1 MYSII
6 FLLII
11 IFFLLLLLFKLFNK
25 NHNYFMCILITM
37 FIFIFVYNL
46 ESCINASLVGVS
58 LVVKTIIPTIFPFS
72 VICNLLISY
81 DGVGLYS
88 KILGPILCKPLKLS
102 KSSSFPIVAS
112 FLSGYPLGCKY
123 CCELYS
129 LGYIDRNEFERLLN
143 IASNASPMFIV
154 GSIGATMLG
163 DIKLGFILLIANYLS
178 PIIVGIL
185 TINKRKKRSSMKD
198 VSKNNIKNELSESN
212 SGFGSALKNALDN
225 GINTTLQVGAF
236 VILFSIIISI
246 IKNNAYISIVFN
258 NIENFFNLP
267 KYSIYGLFL
276 GSVEFTNGCKL
287 ITTLPLTLPFK
298 LAIISFICSFS
309 GLSVIAQISS
319 FVYKYNVSIAKYS
332 FIKFIQGIISFAITF
347 IISSIFSI
355 QYTAYTSTAYINNYS
370 VSIIVSLILLFLL
383 ILTLIVSFIKKLHHS

>member
-11 IFFLLLLLFKLFNK
+11 IFFLMLLLFKLFNK
-25 NHNYFMCILITM
+25 NQNYFMCILITL
-37 FIFIFVYNL
+37 FIFLFVYNL
-46 ESCINASLVGVS
+46 EGCINAALIGVS
-58 LVVKTIIPTIFPFS
+58 LVVKTVIPTIFPFS
-72 VICNLLISY
+72 VICNLLILY

-123 CCELYS
+123 CCDLYS
-129 LGYIDRNEFERLLN
+129 LGYIDRNEFKRLLN
-143 IASNASPMFIV
+143 IASNASPMFII

-163 DIKLGFILLIANYLS
+163 DIKLGFILLISNYLS

-185 TINKRKKRSSMKD
+185 TMNNSKTSSSTKELPKNTTNIN
-198 VSKNNIKNELSESN
+198 
-212 SGFGSALKNALDN
+212 FGSALKSSLDN
-225 GINTTLQVGAF
+225 GINTTLQVSAF

-246 IKNNAYISIVFN
+246 IKNNTYISIVFYY
-258 NIENFFNLP
+258 IEDFLNLP
-267 KYSIYGLFL
+267 RYSIYGLFL

-319 FVYKYNVSIAKYS
+319 FVYKYDISMAKYS
-332 FIKFIQGIISFAITF
+332 FMKFIQGIISFSITF
-347 IISSIFSI
+347 IISNIFSL
-355 QYTAYTSTAYINNYS
+355 QYTAYTSSATIDNYNI
-370 VSIIVSLILLFLL
+370 SIIISLFLSLLL
-383 ILTLIVSFIKKLHHS
+383 IETLIISLIKKLHRS

>member
-11 IFFLLLLLFKLFNK
+11 IFFLLLLLFKLLSK
-25 NHNYFMCILITM
+25 NQNYFMCVLITG
-37 FIFIFVYNL
+37 FIFAFVYNL
-46 ESCINASLVGVS
+46 ESCIDSALIGVN

-81 DGVGLYS
+81 DGVSLYS
-88 KILGPILCKPLKLS
+88 KILGPIICRPLKLS

-129 LGYIDRNEFERLLN
+129 LGYIDKSEFERLLN
-143 IASNASPMFIV
+143 IASNASPMFII
-154 GSIGATMLG
+154 GSIGAAML
-163 DIKLGFILLIANYLS
+163 DDVKLGFILLIGNYLS
-178 PIIVGIL
+178 SIIVGIL
-185 TINKRKKRSSMKD
+185 TINHTKTSSSFKELP
-198 VSKNNIKNELSESN
+198 KNNTNTN
-212 SGFGSALKNALDN
+212 FGSALKSALDN

-236 VILFSIIISI
+236 VVLFSIIISI
-246 IKNNAYISIVFN
+246 IKNNTFISIVFYN
-258 NIENFFNLP
+258 VEEFLNLP
-267 KYSIYGLFL
+267 KYSIYGFFL
-276 GSVEFTNGCKL
+276 GSIEFTNGCKL

-319 FVYKYNVSIAKYS
+319 FVYKYNISLAKYS
-332 FIKFIQGIISFAITF
+332 FIKFIQGIISFGITF
-347 IISSIFSI
+347 IISSIFSL
-355 QYTAYTSTAYINNYS
+355 QYTAYTSTTNIDNLNI
-370 VSIIVSLILLFLL
+370 SIIISLSISLLL
-383 ILTLIVSFIKKLHHS
+383 IGTLIISLLKKLHRS

>member
-25 NHNYFMCILITM
+25 NQNYFMCILITG

-46 ESCINASLVGVS
+46 ENCIDAALIGVN

-88 KILGPILCKPLKLS
+88 KILGPIICKPLKLS

-123 CCELYS
+123 CCDLYS
-129 LGYIDRNEFERLLN
+129 LGYINRSEFERLLN
-143 IASNASPMFIV
+143 IASNASPMFII

-163 DIKLGFILLIANYLS
+163 DIRLGFILLIGNYLS
-178 PIIVGIL
+178 SIIVGIL
-185 TINKRKKRSSMKD
+185 TINNSKTSSTWKKLPE
-198 VSKNNIKNELSESN
+198 NNINVN
-212 SGFGSALKNALDN
+212 FGSALKSALDN

-236 VILFSIIISI
+236 VVLFSIIISI
-246 IKNNAYISIVFN
+246 IKNNTYISIVFY
-258 NIENFFNLP
+258 NIEEFLNLP

-319 FVYKYNVSIAKYS
+319 FVYKYDISIAKYS
-332 FIKFIQGIISFAITF
+332 FIKFIQGVISFSITF
-347 IISSIFSI
+347 IISSVFSLK
-355 QYTAYTSTAYINNYS
+355 YTAYTSTTTIDNYN
-370 VSIIVSLILLFLL
+370 ISLIISFSLSFLL
-383 ILTLIVSFIKKLHHS
+383 IGTLIISLLKKLHRS

>member
-25 NHNYFMCILITM
+25 NRNYFMCLLITG
-37 FIFIFVYNL
+37 FIFLFVYNL
-46 ESCINASLVGVS
+46 QSCIDAALVGVN

-102 KSSSFPIVAS
+102 KSSSFPIAAS

-123 CCELYS
+123 CCDLYS
-129 LGYIDRNEFERLLN
+129 LGYIDKKEFERLLN
-143 IASNASPMFIV
+143 IASNASPMFII

-163 DIKLGFILLIANYLS
+163 DIKLGFILLISNYLS

-185 TINKRKKRSSMKD
+185 TINRSKIS
-198 VSKNNIKNELSESN
+198 SN
-212 SGFGSALKNALDN
+212 SKELPKNDTNTNFGSALKSALDN

-236 VILFSIIISI
+236 VVLFSIIVSI
-246 IKNNAYISIVFN
+246 IKNNAYISIAFN
-258 NIENFFNLP
+258 NIEAFLNLP

-319 FVYKYNVSIAKYS
+319 FIYKYDISIAKYS
-332 FIKFIQGIISFAITF
+332 FMKFIQGIISFGITF
-347 IISSIFSI
+347 IISSVFSL
-355 QYTAYTSTAYINNYS
+355 QYTAYTSSATVDNYNI
-370 VSIIVSLILLFLL
+370 SILITLFIAFLL
-383 ILTLIVSFIKKLHHS
+383 IIEFFMTYNSFK

>member
-25 NHNYFMCILITM
+25 NRNYFMCLLITG
-37 FIFIFVYNL
+37 FIFLFVYNL
-46 ESCINASLVGVS
+46 QSCIDAALVGVN

-102 KSSSFPIVAS
+102 KSSSFPIAAS

-123 CCELYS
+123 CCDLYS
-129 LGYIDRNEFERLLN
+129 LGYIDKKEFERLLN
-143 IASNASPMFIV
+143 IASNASPMFII

-163 DIKLGFILLIANYLS
+163 DIKLGFILLISNYLS

-185 TINKRKKRSSMKD
+185 TINRSKIS
-198 VSKNNIKNELSESN
+198 SN
-212 SGFGSALKNALDN
+212 SKELPKNDTNTNFGSALKSALDN

-236 VILFSIIISI
+236 VVLFSIIVSI
-246 IKNNAYISIVFN
+246 IKNNAYISIAFN
-258 NIENFFNLP
+258 NIEAFLNLP

-319 FVYKYNVSIAKYS
+319 FIYKYDISIAKYS
-332 FIKFIQGIISFAITF
+332 FMKFIQGIISFGITF
-347 IISSIFSI
+347 IISSVFSL
-355 QYTAYTSTAYINNYS
+355 QYTAYTSSATVDNYNI
-370 VSIIVSLILLFLL
+370 SILITLFIAFLL
-383 ILTLIVSFIKKLHHS
+383 IGTLITAFFRKLHRS

>member
-25 NHNYFMCILITM
+25 NQNYFMCILITG

-46 ESCINASLVGVS
+46 ENCIDAALIGVN

-123 CCELYS
+123 CCDLYS
-129 LGYIDRNEFERLLN
+129 LGYINISEFERLLN
-143 IASNASPMFIV
+143 IASNASPMFII

-163 DIKLGFILLIANYLS
+163 DIRLGFILLIGNYLS
-178 PIIVGIL
+178 SIIVGIL
-185 TINKRKKRSSMKD
+185 TINNSKTSLALKELP
-198 VSKNNIKNELSESN
+198 KNNINVN
-212 SGFGSALKNALDN
+212 FGSALKSALDN

-236 VILFSIIISI
+236 VVLFSIIISI
-246 IKNNAYISIVFN
+246 IKNNTYISIVFY
-258 NIENFFNLP
+258 NIEEFLNLP

-319 FVYKYNVSIAKYS
+319 FVYKYDISIAKYS
-332 FIKFIQGIISFAITF
+332 FIKFIQGVISFSITF
-347 IISSIFSI
+347 IISSVFSLK
-355 QYTAYTSTAYINNYS
+355 YTAYTSTTTIDNYN
-370 VSIIVSLILLFLL
+370 ISLIISLSLSFLL
-383 ILTLIVSFIKKLHHS
+383 IGTLIILLLKKLHRS

>member
-11 IFFLLLLLFKLFNK
+11 IFFLLILLFKLLSKNK
-25 NHNYFMCILITM
+25 NYFMCVLITG
-37 FIFIFVYNL
+37 FIFTFVYNL
-46 ESCINASLVGVS
+46 ESCIDSALIGVN

-81 DGVGLYS
+81 DGVSLYS
-88 KILGPILCKPLKLS
+88 KVLGPILCRPLKLS
-102 KSSSFPIVAS
+102 KASSFPIAAS

-123 CCELYS
+123 CCDLYS
-129 LGYIDRNEFERLLN
+129 LGYIDRSEFERLLN
-143 IASNASPMFIV
+143 IASNASPMFII

-163 DIKLGFILLIANYLS
+163 DIKLGFILLIGNYLS
-178 PIIVGIL
+178 SIIVGIL
-185 TINKRKKRSSMKD
+185 TINHTKTSSSFKEFP
-198 VSKNNIKNELSESN
+198 KNNTNMN
-212 SGFGSALKNALDN
+212 FGSALKSALDN

-236 VILFSIIISI
+236 VVLFSIIISI
-246 IKNNAYISIVFN
+246 IKNNTYISIVFY
-258 NIENFFNLP
+258 NIEEFLNLP

-319 FVYKYNVSIAKYS
+319 FVYKYNISLAKYS
-332 FIKFIQGIISFAITF
+332 FIKFIQGVISFGITF
-347 IISSIFSI
+347 IISSIFSL
-355 QYTAYTSTAYINNYS
+355 QYTAYTSTTYIDSLNI
-370 VSIIVSLILLFLL
+370 SIIISLSISFLL
-383 ILTLIVSFIKKLHHS
+383 IITLLISLSKKLHRS

>member
-25 NHNYFMCILITM
+25 NRNYFMCLLITG
-37 FIFIFVYNL
+37 FIFLFVYNL
-46 ESCINASLVGVS
+46 QSCIDASLVGVN

-102 KSSSFPIVAS
+102 KSSSFPIAAS

-123 CCELYS
+123 CCDLYS
-129 LGYIDRNEFERLLN
+129 LGYIDKKEFERLLN
-143 IASNASPMFIV
+143 IASNASPMFII

-163 DIKLGFILLIANYLS
+163 DVKLGFILLISNYLS

-185 TINKRKKRSSMKD
+185 TINRSKIS
-198 VSKNNIKNELSESN
+198 SN
-212 SGFGSALKNALDN
+212 SKELPKNDTNTNFGSALKSALDN

-236 VILFSIIISI
+236 VVLFSIIVSI
-246 IKNNAYISIVFN
+246 IKNNAYISIAFN
-258 NIENFFNLP
+258 NIEAFLNLP

-319 FVYKYNVSIAKYS
+319 FIYKYDISIAKYS
-332 FIKFIQGIISFAITF
+332 FMKFIQGIISFGITF
-347 IISSIFSI
+347 IISSVFSL
-355 QYTAYTSTAYINNYS
+355 QYTAYTSSATVDNYNI
-370 VSIIVSLILLFLL
+370 SILITLFIAFLL
-383 ILTLIVSFIKKLHHS
+383 IGTLIIAFFRKLHRS

>member
-6 FLLII
+6 FLLVI

-25 NHNYFMCILITM
+25 NHNYFICILITM
-37 FIFIFVYNL
+37 FIFVFVYNL
-46 ESCINASLVGVS
+46 ENCIDAALIGVS
-58 LVVKTIIPTIFPFS
+58 LVVKTIVPTIFPFS

-88 KILGPILCKPLKLS
+88 KILGPVLCKPLKLS

-123 CCELYS
+123 CCDLYS

-143 IASNASPMFIV
+143 IASNASPMFII

-163 DIKLGFILLIANYLS
+163 DVKLGFILLIANYLS

-185 TINKRKKRSSMKD
+185 TMNRSKTTFSMKELP
-198 VSKNNIKNELSESN
+198 KNNTNMN
-212 SGFGSALKNALDN
+212 FGSALKSALDN

-236 VILFSIIISI
+236 VVLFSIIISI

-258 NIENFFNLP
+258 NIEDFLNLP

-319 FVYKYNVSIAKYS
+319 FVSKYNVSLAKYS
-332 FIKFIQGIISFAITF
+332 FYKLIQGIISFFITF
-347 IISSIFSI
+347 VISSVFTLK
-355 QYTAYTSTAYINNYS
+355 YTAYTSTFIPDNYNIT
-370 VSIIVSLILLFLL
+370 IIIYLFILLSLIC
-383 ILTLIVSFIKKLHHS
+383 TLIIAISKKLHRS

>member
-11 IFFLLLLLFKLFNK
+11 IFFLLLILFKLFNK
-25 NHNYFMCILITM
+25 NQNYFICILITG

-46 ESCINASLVGVS
+46 ENCIDAALIGVN

-123 CCELYS
+123 CCDLYS
-129 LGYIDRNEFERLLN
+129 LGYINRREFERLLN
-143 IASNASPMFIV
+143 IASNASPMFII

-163 DIKLGFILLIANYLS
+163 DIRLGFILLIGNYLS
-178 PIIVGIL
+178 SIIVGIL
-185 TINKRKKRSSMKD
+185 TMNNSKTSSTLKELP
-198 VSKNNIKNELSESN
+198 KNNINTN
-212 SGFGSALKNALDN
+212 FGSALKSALDN

-236 VILFSIIISI
+236 VVLFSIIISI
-246 IKNNAYISIVFN
+246 IKNNTYISIVFY
-258 NIENFFNLP
+258 NIEEFLNLP

-319 FVYKYNVSIAKYS
+319 FVYKYDISIAKYS
-332 FIKFIQGIISFAITF
+332 FIKFIQGVISFIITF
-347 IISSIFSI
+347 ILSSVFSL
-355 QYTAYTSTAYINNYS
+355 QYTAYTSTTTIDNYNI
-370 VSIIVSLILLFLL
+370 SIIISLSLSLLLIGTLIILLL
-383 ILTLIVSFIKKLHHS
+383 KKLHRS

>member
-11 IFFLLLLLFKLFNK
+11 IFFLLLLLFKLLSK
-25 NHNYFMCILITM
+25 NQNYFMCVLITG
-37 FIFIFVYNL
+37 FIFAFVYNL
-46 ESCINASLVGVS
+46 ESCIDSALIGVN

-81 DGVGLYS
+81 DGVSLYS
-88 KILGPILCKPLKLS
+88 KILGPIICRPLKLS

-129 LGYIDRNEFERLLN
+129 LGYIDKSEFERLLN
-143 IASNASPMFIV
+143 IASNASPMFII

-163 DIKLGFILLIANYLS
+163 DIKLGFILLIGNYLS
-178 PIIVGIL
+178 SIIVGIL
-185 TINKRKKRSSMKD
+185 TMNHTKTSSSFKELP
-198 VSKNNIKNELSESN
+198 KNNTNTN
-212 SGFGSALKNALDN
+212 FGSALKSALDN

-236 VILFSIIISI
+236 VVLFSIIISI
-246 IKNNAYISIVFN
+246 IKNNTFISIVFY
-258 NIENFFNLP
+258 NIEEFLNLP
-267 KYSIYGLFL
+267 KYSIYGFFL
-276 GSVEFTNGCKL
+276 GSIEFTNGCKL

-319 FVYKYNVSIAKYS
+319 FVYKYNISLAKYS
-332 FIKFIQGIISFAITF
+332 FIKFIQGVISFGITF
-347 IISSIFSI
+347 IISSIFSL
-355 QYTAYTSTAYINNYS
+355 QYTAYTSTTNIDNLNI
-370 VSIIVSLILLFLL
+370 SIIISLSISILL
-383 ILTLIVSFIKKLHHS
+383 IGTLIISLLKNLHRS

>member
-25 NHNYFMCILITM
+25 NRNYFMCLLITG
-37 FIFIFVYNL
+37 FIFLFVYNL
-46 ESCINASLVGVS
+46 QSCIDAALVGVN

-102 KSSSFPIVAS
+102 KSSSFPIAAS

-123 CCELYS
+123 CCDLYS
-129 LGYIDRNEFERLLN
+129 LGYIDKKEFERLLN
-143 IASNASPMFIV
+143 IASNASPMFII

-163 DIKLGFILLIANYLS
+163 DIKLGFILLISNYLS

-185 TINKRKKRSSMKD
+185 TINRSKIS
-198 VSKNNIKNELSESN
+198 SN
-212 SGFGSALKNALDN
+212 SKELPKNDTNTNFGSALKSALDN

-236 VILFSIIISI
+236 VVLFSIIVSI
-246 IKNNAYISIVFN
+246 IKNNAYISIAFN
-258 NIENFFNLP
+258 NIEAFLNLP

-319 FVYKYNVSIAKYS
+319 FIYKYDKSISKYS
-332 FIKFIQGIISFAITF
+332 FMKFIQGIISFGITF
-347 IISSIFSI
+347 IISSVFSL
-355 QYTAYTSTAYINNYS
+355 QYTAYTSSATVDNYNI
-370 VSIIVSLILLFLL
+370 SILITLFIAFLL
-383 ILTLIVSFIKKLHHS
+383 IGTLIIAFFRKLHRS

>member
-25 NHNYFMCILITM
+25 NQNYFMCILITV
-37 FIFIFVYNL
+37 FIFVFVYNL
-46 ESCINASLVGVS
+46 ESCIDAALIGVN

-123 CCELYS
+123 CCDLYS
-129 LGYIDRNEFERLLN
+129 LGYIDRKEFERLLN
-143 IASNASPMFIV
+143 IASNASPMFII

-163 DIKLGFILLIANYLS
+163 DIKLGFILLIGNYLS
-178 PIIVGIL
+178 SIIVGIL
-185 TINKRKKRSSMKD
+185 TMNHTKTSSVMKELP
-198 VSKNNIKNELSESN
+198 KNSSN
-212 SGFGSALKNALDN
+212 TNFGSALKSALDN

-236 VILFSIIISI
+236 VVLFSIIISI
-246 IKNNAYISIVFN
+246 IKNNTYISIAFY
-258 NIENFFNLP
+258 NIEEFLNLP

-319 FVYKYNVSIAKYS
+319 FVYKYDISISKYS
-332 FIKFIQGIISFAITF
+332 FIKFIQGVISFSITF
-347 IISSIFSI
+347 IISSIFSL
-355 QYTAYTSTAYINNYS
+355 QYTAYTSTTTIDNYNI
-370 VSIIVSLILLFLL
+370 SIIISLSLSLLLL
-383 ILTLIVSFIKKLHHS
+383 GTLIISLFKKLHRS

>member
-1 MYSII
+1 
-6 FLLII
+6 
-11 IFFLLLLLFKLFNK
+11 
-25 NHNYFMCILITM
+25 MCILITG

-46 ESCINASLVGVS
+46 ESCIDAALIGVN

-123 CCELYS
+123 CCDLYS
-129 LGYIDRNEFERLLN
+129 LGYIDRSEFKRLLN
-143 IASNASPMFIV
+143 IASNASPMFII

-163 DIKLGFILLIANYLS
+163 DIRLGFILLIGNYLS
-178 PIIVGIL
+178 SIIVGIL
-185 TINKRKKRSSMKD
+185 TMNHTKTSLDMKELP
-198 VSKNNIKNELSESN
+198 KNNTNMN
-212 SGFGSALKNALDN
+212 FGSALKSALDN

-236 VILFSIIISI
+236 VVLFSIIISI
-246 IKNNAYISIVFN
+246 IKNNAYINIVFY
-258 NIENFFNLP
+258 NIEEFLNLP

-298 LAIISFICSFS
+298 LSIISFICSFS

-319 FVYKYNVSIAKYS
+319 FVYKYNISIAKYS
-332 FIKFIQGIISFAITF
+332 FMKFIQGVISFSITF
-347 IISSIFSI
+347 IISSVFSL
-355 QYTAYTSTAYINNYS
+355 QYTAYTSTTTIDNYNI
-370 VSIIVSLILLFLL
+370 SIIISLSLLLLL
-383 ILTLIVSFIKKLHHS
+383 IGTLIISLLKKLHRS

>member
-25 NHNYFMCILITM
+25 NQNYFMCILITG
-37 FIFIFVYNL
+37 FIFVFVYNL
-46 ESCINASLVGVS
+46 ESCIDAALIGVN

-123 CCELYS
+123 CCDLYS
-129 LGYIDRNEFERLLN
+129 LGYIDRKEFERLLN
-143 IASNASPMFIV
+143 IASNASPMFII

-163 DIKLGFILLIANYLS
+163 DIKLGFILLIGNYLS
-178 PIIVGIL
+178 SIIVGIL
-185 TINKRKKRSSMKD
+185 TMNHTKTSSVMKELP
-198 VSKNNIKNELSESN
+198 KNNSHMN
-212 SGFGSALKNALDN
+212 FGSALKSALDN

-236 VILFSIIISI
+236 VVLFSIIISI
-246 IKNNAYISIVFN
+246 IKNNTYISIVFY
-258 NIENFFNLP
+258 NIEEFLNLP

-319 FVYKYNVSIAKYS
+319 FVYKYDISIAKYS
-332 FIKFIQGIISFAITF
+332 FIKFIQGVISFSITF
-347 IISSIFSI
+347 IISSIFSL
-355 QYTAYTSTAYINNYS
+355 QYTAYTSTTTIDNYNI
-370 VSIIVSLILLFLL
+370 SIIISLSLSLLL
-383 ILTLIVSFIKKLHHS
+383 IGTLIISLFKKLHRS

>member
-25 NHNYFMCILITM
+25 NQNYFMCILITG

-46 ESCINASLVGVS
+46 ENCIDAALIGVN

-123 CCELYS
+123 CCDLYS
-129 LGYIDRNEFERLLN
+129 LGYINRSEFERLLN
-143 IASNASPMFIV
+143 IASNASPMFII

-163 DIKLGFILLIANYLS
+163 DIRLGFILLIGNYLS
-178 PIIVGIL
+178 SIIVGIL
-185 TINKRKKRSSMKD
+185 TINNSKTSLALKELP
-198 VSKNNIKNELSESN
+198 KNNINVN
-212 SGFGSALKNALDN
+212 FGSALKSALDN

-236 VILFSIIISI
+236 VVLFSIIISI
-246 IKNNAYISIVFN
+246 IKNNTYISIVFY
-258 NIENFFNLP
+258 NIEEFLNLP

-319 FVYKYNVSIAKYS
+319 FVYKYDISIAKYS
-332 FIKFIQGIISFAITF
+332 FIKFIQGVISFSITF
-347 IISSIFSI
+347 IISSVFSLK
-355 QYTAYTSTAYINNYS
+355 YTAYTSTTTIDNYN
-370 VSIIVSLILLFLL
+370 ISLIISLSLSFLL
-383 ILTLIVSFIKKLHHS
+383 IGTLIILLLKKLHRS

>member
-25 NHNYFMCILITM
+25 NQNYFMCILITG
-37 FIFIFVYNL
+37 FIFVFVYNL
-46 ESCINASLVGVS
+46 ESCIDAALIGVN

-123 CCELYS
+123 CCDLYS
-129 LGYIDRNEFERLLN
+129 LGYIDRKEFERLLN
-143 IASNASPMFIV
+143 IASNASPMFII

-163 DIKLGFILLIANYLS
+163 DIKLGFILLIGNYLS
-178 PIIVGIL
+178 SIIVGIL
-185 TINKRKKRSSMKD
+185 TINNSKTSLALKELP
-198 VSKNNIKNELSESN
+198 KNNINVN
-212 SGFGSALKNALDN
+212 FGSALKSALDN

-236 VILFSIIISI
+236 VVLFSIIISI
-246 IKNNAYISIVFN
+246 IKNNTYISIVFY
-258 NIENFFNLP
+258 NIEEFLNLP

-319 FVYKYNVSIAKYS
+319 FVYKYDISIAKYS
-332 FIKFIQGIISFAITF
+332 FIKFIQGIISFSITF
-347 IISSIFSI
+347 IISSVFSLK
-355 QYTAYTSTAYINNYS
+355 YTAYTSTTTIDNYN
-370 VSIIVSLILLFLL
+370 ISLIISLSLSFLL
-383 ILTLIVSFIKKLHHS
+383 IGTLIILLLKKLHRS

>member
-25 NHNYFMCILITM
+25 NQNYFMCILITG
-37 FIFIFVYNL
+37 FIFVFVYNL
-46 ESCINASLVGVS
+46 ESCIDAALIGVN
-58 LVVKTIIPTIFPFS
+58 LVVKTIIPTIFPFA

-81 DGVGLYS
+81 DGVSLYS

-123 CCELYS
+123 CCDLYS
-129 LGYIDRNEFERLLN
+129 LGYIDKREFERLLN
-143 IASNASPMFIV
+143 IASNASPMFII

-163 DIKLGFILLIANYLS
+163 DIKLGFILLIGNYLS
-178 PIIVGIL
+178 SIIVGIL
-185 TINKRKKRSSMKD
+185 TINHTKTSSSMKELP
-198 VSKNNIKNELSESN
+198 KNNANIN
-212 SGFGSALKNALDN
+212 FGSALKSALDN

-246 IKNNAYISIVFN
+246 IKNNTFISIVFY
-258 NIENFFNLP
+258 NIEEFLNLP

-287 ITTLPLTLPFK
+287 ITTLPLTLPIK

-319 FVYKYNVSIAKYS
+319 FVYKYNISIAKYS
-332 FIKFIQGIISFAITF
+332 FIKFIQGVISFSITF
-347 IISSIFSI
+347 IISSIFSL
-355 QYTAYTSTAYINNYS
+355 QYTAYTFTTNIYS
-370 VSIIVSLILLFLL
+370 YNISIIISISLSLLL
-383 ILTLIVSFIKKLHHS
+383 IGTLIISLLKKLHRS

>member
-25 NHNYFMCILITM
+25 NRNYFMCLLITG
-37 FIFIFVYNL
+37 FIFLFVYNL
-46 ESCINASLVGVS
+46 QSCIDAALVGVN

-102 KSSSFPIVAS
+102 KSSSFPIAAS

-123 CCELYS
+123 CCDLYS
-129 LGYIDRNEFERLLN
+129 LGYIDKKEFERLLN
-143 IASNASPMFIV
+143 IASNASPMFII

-163 DIKLGFILLIANYLS
+163 DIKLGFILLISNYLS

-185 TINKRKKRSSMKD
+185 TINRSKIS
-198 VSKNNIKNELSESN
+198 SN
-212 SGFGSALKNALDN
+212 SKELPKNDTNTNFGSALKSALDN

-236 VILFSIIISI
+236 VVLFSIIVSI
-246 IKNNAYISIVFN
+246 IKNNAYISIAFN
-258 NIENFFNLP
+258 NIEAFLNLP

-319 FVYKYNVSIAKYS
+319 FIYKYDISIAIYS
-332 FIKFIQGIISFAITF
+332 FMKFIQGIISFGITF
-347 IISSIFSI
+347 IISSVFSL
-355 QYTAYTSTAYINNYS
+355 QYTAYTSSATVDNYNI
-370 VSIIVSLILLFLL
+370 SILITLFIAFLL
-383 ILTLIVSFIKKLHHS
+383 IGTLIIAFFRKLHRS

>member
-1 MYSII
+1 
-6 FLLII
+6 
-11 IFFLLLLLFKLFNK
+11 
-25 NHNYFMCILITM
+25 MCILITM
-37 FIFIFVYNL
+37 FIFVFVYNL
-46 ESCINASLVGVS
+46 ENCIDAALIGVS
-58 LVVKTIIPTIFPFS
+58 LVVKTIVPTIFPFS

-123 CCELYS
+123 CCDLYS

-143 IASNASPMFIV
+143 IASNASPMFII

-163 DIKLGFILLIANYLS
+163 DVKLGFILLIANYLS
-178 PIIVGIL
+178 PIIVSIL
-185 TINKRKKRSSMKD
+185 TMNRSKTTFSMKELP
-198 VSKNNIKNELSESN
+198 KNNTNMN
-212 SGFGSALKNALDN
+212 FGSALKSALDN

-236 VILFSIIISI
+236 VVLFSIIISI

-258 NIENFFNLP
+258 NIEDFLNLP

-319 FVYKYNVSIAKYS
+319 FVYKYDISIAKYS
-332 FIKFIQGIISFAITF
+332 FMKFIQGVISFSITF
-347 IISSIFSI
+347 IISSIFSL
-355 QYTAYTSTAYINNYS
+355 QYTAYTSSATIDNYNI
-370 VSIIVSLILLFLL
+370 SIIISLFLSLLL
-383 ILTLIVSFIKKLHHS
+383 IGTLIISLIKKLHRS

>member
-25 NHNYFMCILITM
+25 NQNYFMCILITG

-46 ESCINASLVGVS
+46 ENCIDAALIGVN

-88 KILGPILCKPLKLS
+88 KILGPIICKPLKLS

-123 CCELYS
+123 CCDLYS
-129 LGYIDRNEFERLLN
+129 LGYINRSEFERLLN
-143 IASNASPMFIV
+143 IASNASPMFII

-163 DIKLGFILLIANYLS
+163 DIRLGFILLIGNYLS
-178 PIIVGIL
+178 SIIVGIL
-185 TINKRKKRSSMKD
+185 TINNSKTSSTWKELPE
-198 VSKNNIKNELSESN
+198 NNINVN
-212 SGFGSALKNALDN
+212 FGSALKSALDN

-236 VILFSIIISI
+236 VVLFSIIISI
-246 IKNNAYISIVFN
+246 IKNNTYISIVFY
-258 NIENFFNLP
+258 NIEEFLNLP

-319 FVYKYNVSIAKYS
+319 FVYKYDISIAKYS
-332 FIKFIQGIISFAITF
+332 FIKFIQGVISFSITF
-347 IISSIFSI
+347 IISSVFSLK
-355 QYTAYTSTAYINNYS
+355 YTAYTSTTTIDNYN
-370 VSIIVSLILLFLL
+370 ISLIISFSLSFLL
-383 ILTLIVSFIKKLHHS
+383 IGTLIISLLKKLHRS

>member
-25 NHNYFMCILITM
+25 NRNYFMCLLITG
-37 FIFIFVYNL
+37 FIFLFVYHL
-46 ESCINASLVGVS
+46 QSCIDAALVGVN
-58 LVVKTIIPTIFPFS
+58 LVVKTIIPTTFPFS

-102 KSSSFPIVAS
+102 KSSSFPIAAS

-123 CCELYS
+123 CCDLYS
-129 LGYIDRNEFERLLN
+129 LGYIDKKEFERLLN
-143 IASNASPMFIV
+143 IASNASPMFII

-163 DIKLGFILLIANYLS
+163 DIKLGFILLISNYLS

-185 TINKRKKRSSMKD
+185 TINRSKIS
-198 VSKNNIKNELSESN
+198 SN
-212 SGFGSALKNALDN
+212 SKELPKNDTNTNFGSALKSALDN

-236 VILFSIIISI
+236 VVLFSIIVSI
-246 IKNNAYISIVFN
+246 IKNNAYISIAFN
-258 NIENFFNLP
+258 NIEAFLNLP

-319 FVYKYNVSIAKYS
+319 FIYKYDISIAKYS
-332 FIKFIQGIISFAITF
+332 FMKFIQGIISFGITF
-347 IISSIFSI
+347 IISSVFSL
-355 QYTAYTSTAYINNYS
+355 QYTAYTSSATVDNYNI
-370 VSIIVSLILLFLL
+370 SILITLFIAFLL
-383 ILTLIVSFIKKLHHS
+383 IGTLIIAFFRKLHRS

>member
-1 MYSII
+1 
-6 FLLII
+6 
-11 IFFLLLLLFKLFNK
+11 
-25 NHNYFMCILITM
+25 MCILITG
-37 FIFIFVYNL
+37 FIFVFVYNL
-46 ESCINASLVGVS
+46 ENCIDAALIGVN

-123 CCELYS
+123 CCDLYS
-129 LGYIDRNEFERLLN
+129 LGYIDRKEFERLLN
-143 IASNASPMFIV
+143 IASNASPMFII

-163 DIKLGFILLIANYLS
+163 DIRLGFILLIGNYLS
-178 PIIVGIL
+178 SIIVGIL
-185 TINKRKKRSSMKD
+185 TMNNSKTSSNMKELP
-198 VSKNNIKNELSESN
+198 KNNSN
-212 SGFGSALKNALDN
+212 VNFGSALKSALDN

-236 VILFSIIISI
+236 VVLFSIIISI
-246 IKNNAYISIVFN
+246 IKNNTYISIVFY
-258 NIENFFNLP
+258 NIEEFLNLP

-319 FVYKYNVSIAKYS
+319 FVYKYDISIAKYS
-332 FIKFIQGIISFAITF
+332 FIKFIQGVISFSITF
-347 IISSIFSI
+347 IISSVFSLK
-355 QYTAYTSTAYINNYS
+355 YTAYTSTTTIDNFN
-370 VSIIVSLILLFLL
+370 VSIIISLSLSLLLIGTLIILLL
-383 ILTLIVSFIKKLHHS
+383 KKLHRS

>member
-1 MYSII
+1 
-6 FLLII
+6 
-11 IFFLLLLLFKLFNK
+11 
-25 NHNYFMCILITM
+25 MCILITM
-37 FIFIFVYNL
+37 FIFVFVYNL
-46 ESCINASLVGVS
+46 ESCIDAALIGVS
-58 LVVKTIIPTIFPFS
+58 LVVKTIVPTIFPFS

-123 CCELYS
+123 CCDLYS

-143 IASNASPMFIV
+143 IASNASPMFII

-163 DIKLGFILLIANYLS
+163 DVKLGFILLIANYLS

-185 TINKRKKRSSMKD
+185 TMNRSKTTSSMKELP
-198 VSKNNIKNELSESN
+198 KNNTNMN
-212 SGFGSALKNALDN
+212 FGSALKSALDN

-236 VILFSIIISI
+236 VVLFSIIISI
-246 IKNNAYISIVFN
+246 IKNNAYISIVFY
-258 NIENFFNLP
+258 NIEDFLNLP

-319 FVYKYNVSIAKYS
+319 FVYKYDISIAKYS
-332 FIKFIQGIISFAITF
+332 FMKFIQGIISFSITF
-347 IISSIFSI
+347 IISSLFSL
-355 QYTAYTSTAYINNYS
+355 QYTAYTFSATIDNYNI
-370 VSIIVSLILLFLL
+370 SIIISLALSLLL
-383 ILTLIVSFIKKLHHS
+383 IGTLIISLVKNLHRS

>member
-25 NHNYFMCILITM
+25 NQNYFMCILITG

-46 ESCINASLVGVS
+46 ENCIDAALIGVN

-88 KILGPILCKPLKLS
+88 KILGPIICKPLKLS

-123 CCELYS
+123 CCDLYS
-129 LGYIDRNEFERLLN
+129 LGYINRSEFERLLN
-143 IASNASPMFIV
+143 IASNASPMFII

-163 DIKLGFILLIANYLS
+163 DIRLGFILLISNYLS
-178 PIIVGIL
+178 SIIVGIL
-185 TINKRKKRSSMKD
+185 TINNSKTSSTWKKLPE
-198 VSKNNIKNELSESN
+198 NNINVN
-212 SGFGSALKNALDN
+212 FGSALKSALDN

-236 VILFSIIISI
+236 VVLFSIIISI
-246 IKNNAYISIVFN
+246 IKNNTYISIVFY
-258 NIENFFNLP
+258 NIEEFLNLP

-319 FVYKYNVSIAKYS
+319 FVYKYDISIAKYS
-332 FIKFIQGIISFAITF
+332 FIKFIQGVISFSITF
-347 IISSIFSI
+347 IISSVFSLK
-355 QYTAYTSTAYINNYS
+355 YTAYTSTTTIDNYN
-370 VSIIVSLILLFLL
+370 ISLIISFSLSFLL
-383 ILTLIVSFIKKLHHS
+383 IGTLIISLLKKLHRS

>member
-25 NHNYFMCILITM
+25 NRNYFMCLLITG
-37 FIFIFVYNL
+37 FIFLFVYNL
-46 ESCINASLVGVS
+46 QSCIDAALVGVN

-102 KSSSFPIVAS
+102 KSSSFPIAAS

-123 CCELYS
+123 CCDLYS
-129 LGYIDRNEFERLLN
+129 LGYIDKKEFERLLN
-143 IASNASPMFIV
+143 IASNASPMFII

-163 DIKLGFILLIANYLS
+163 DIKLGFILLISNYLS

-185 TINKRKKRSSMKD
+185 TINRSKIS
-198 VSKNNIKNELSESN
+198 SN
-212 SGFGSALKNALDN
+212 SKELPKNDTNTNFGSALKSALDN

-236 VILFSIIISI
+236 VVLFSIIVSI
-246 IKNNAYISIVFN
+246 IKNNAYISIAFN
-258 NIENFFNLP
+258 NIEAFLNLP

-319 FVYKYNVSIAKYS
+319 FIYKYDISIAKYS
-332 FIKFIQGIISFAITF
+332 FMKFIQGIISFG
-347 IISSIFSI
+347 IISSVFSL
-355 QYTAYTSTAYINNYS
+355 QYTAYTSSATVDNYNI
-370 VSIIVSLILLFLL
+370 SILITLFIAFLL
-383 ILTLIVSFIKKLHHS
+383 IGTLIIAFFRKLHRS

>member
-25 NHNYFMCILITM
+25 NQNYFMCILITG
-37 FIFIFVYNL
+37 FIFVFVYNL
-46 ESCINASLVGVS
+46 ESCIDAALIGVN

-81 DGVGLYS
+81 DGVSLYS
-88 KILGPILCKPLKLS
+88 KILGPILCKPLRLS

-123 CCELYS
+123 CCDLYS
-129 LGYIDRNEFERLLN
+129 LGYIDRGEFERLLN
-143 IASNASPMFIV
+143 IASNASPMFII

-163 DIKLGFILLIANYLS
+163 DIKLGFILLIGNYLS
-178 PIIVGIL
+178 SIIVGIL
-185 TINKRKKRSSMKD
+185 TINHTKTSSSMKELI
-198 VSKNNIKNELSESN
+198 KNNTNMN
-212 SGFGSALKNALDN
+212 FGSALKSALDN

-246 IKNNAYISIVFN
+246 IKNNTYISIVFY
-258 NIENFFNLP
+258 NIEEFLNLP

-319 FVYKYNVSIAKYS
+319 FVYKYNISIAKYS
-332 FIKFIQGIISFAITF
+332 FIKFIQGVISFSITF
-347 IISSIFSI
+347 IISSIFSL
-355 QYTAYTSTAYINNYS
+355 QYTAYTFTTNVDNYNI
-370 VSIIVSLILLFLL
+370 SIIISLSLSLLL
-383 ILTLIVSFIKKLHHS
+383 IGTLIISFLKKLHRS

>member
-6 FLLII
+6 FLLVI

-25 NHNYFMCILITM
+25 NQNYFMCILITG
-37 FIFIFVYNL
+37 FIFVFVDNL
-46 ESCINASLVGVS
+46 EGCIDAALIGVN

-81 DGVGLYS
+81 DGVSLYS

-123 CCELYS
+123 CCDLYS

-143 IASNASPMFIV
+143 IASNASPMFII

-163 DIKLGFILLIANYLS
+163 DIKLGFILLIGNYLS
-178 PIIVGIL
+178 AIIVGIL
-185 TINKRKKRSSMKD
+185 TMNHTKTSSSMKELP
-198 VSKNNIKNELSESN
+198 KNNTNTN
-212 SGFGSALKNALDN
+212 FGSALKSALDN

-246 IKNNAYISIVFN
+246 IKNNTYISIAFY
-258 NIENFFNLP
+258 NIEEFLNLP

-309 GLSVIAQISS
+309 SLSVIAQISS
-319 FVYKYNVSIAKYS
+319 FVYKYNISIAKYS
-332 FIKFIQGIISFAITF
+332 FIKFIQGIISFSITF
-347 IISSIFSI
+347 IISSVFSLK
-355 QYTAYTSTAYINNYS
+355 YTAYTSTTTIDNYN
-370 VSIIVSLILLFLL
+370 ISLIISLSLSFLL
-383 ILTLIVSFIKKLHHS
+383 IGTLIILLLKKLHRS

>member
-25 NHNYFMCILITM
+25 NQNYFMCILITG

-46 ESCINASLVGVS
+46 ENCIDAALIGVN

-123 CCELYS
+123 CCDLYS
-129 LGYIDRNEFERLLN
+129 LGYINRSEFERLLN
-143 IASNASPMFIV
+143 VASNASPMFII

-163 DIKLGFILLIANYLS
+163 DIRLGFILLIGNYLS
-178 PIIVGIL
+178 SIIVGIL
-185 TINKRKKRSSMKD
+185 TINNSKTSLALKELP
-198 VSKNNIKNELSESN
+198 KNNINVN
-212 SGFGSALKNALDN
+212 FGSALKSALDN

-236 VILFSIIISI
+236 VVLFSIIISI
-246 IKNNAYISIVFN
+246 IKNNTYISIVFY
-258 NIENFFNLP
+258 NIEEFLNLP

-319 FVYKYNVSIAKYS
+319 FVYKYDISIAKYS
-332 FIKFIQGIISFAITF
+332 FIKFIQGIISFSITF
-347 IISSIFSI
+347 IISSVFSLK
-355 QYTAYTSTAYINNYS
+355 YTAYTSTTTIDNYN
-370 VSIIVSLILLFLL
+370 ISLIISLSLSFLL
-383 ILTLIVSFIKKLHHS
+383 IGTLIILLLKKLHRS